1 MAFLFQP
8 PRTNRTATLSHPSA
22 RRYCSRISFNYTQ
35 QFYGSQETS
44 IMLQR
49 ILGKHY
55 SAFLCKHQSCCRSS
69 PLWNSALQT
78 LLQGSTL
85 RALIFSEKINLKIYP
100 LPSYSSAVD
109 TCDVVD
115 ARIADIIRTSSVRHG
130 PTWLKHAAKE
140 FHKPAT
146 LLLLCAFDR
155 FCLMIFR
162 VKLLYSQQF
171 YSGKQFILK
180 IHHLR
185 PLYACV
191 CDFSFCSFEPL
202 LCAGR
207 IKTYLALA
215 IPGKLWPPAGI
226 NLFEKKHKPIHI
238 HANAPT
244 PTEKHI
250 SICFDFL
257 RGGCYFRYFAI
268 FCPFFHLH
276 AGDAVKLYVACE

>member
-1 MAFLFQP
+1 MRHKSPHKSIHSRVARTLYPRCAKRRTFNFTITRGHGFQQGQLFRAPIKSLPIGKIRSNRVIFNYRSRGVYPCCRQVMAFLFHP
-8 PRTNRTATLSHPSA
+8 PRTNHTATLSHPSA

-49 ILGKHY
+49 VLGKHY
-55 SAFLCKHQSCCRSS
+55 SASLCKHQSCCRSS

-115 ARIADIIRTSSVRHG
+115 ARIADIIRTSIVRHG

-155 FCLMIFR
+155 FCLMIF
-162 VKLLYSQQF
+162 
-171 YSGKQFILK
+171 
-180 IHHLR
+180 
-185 PLYACV
+185 
-191 CDFSFCSFEPL
+191 
-202 LCAGR
+202 
-207 IKTYLALA
+207 
-215 IPGKLWPPAGI
+215 
-226 NLFEKKHKPIHI
+226 
-238 HANAPT
+238 
-244 PTEKHI
+244 
-250 SICFDFL
+250 
-257 RGGCYFRYFAI
+257 
-268 FCPFFHLH
+268 
-276 AGDAVKLYVACE
+276 